1 MMLWDIARASAM
13 VAFVCFTFTVAWG
26 LGLSARFWR
35 PAAEQVGFHRF
46 LSTLGLV
53 AVGTHVAALLA
64 DRYAHVTV
72 GSLLGRDPR
81 PGVVVGALALWLAVA
96 LPLSFRLRKARW
108 ISQRAWRSFH
118 YLGYAVWVLSLV
130 HGVTSGTDTRSPFAV
145 ALYAGSAALV
155 GAAAWHRWFEQ
166 PRPARTAQPEKT
178 AP

>member
-1 MMLWDIARASAM
+1 MMLWDVARASAM

-53 AVGTHVAALLA
+53 AVGTHVASLLA
-64 DRYAHVTV
+64 DRYAHVTP

-118 YLGYAVWVLSLV
+118 YFGYAVWGLSFV

-155 GAAAWHRWFEQ
+155 GAAAWHRWLEQ
-166 PRPARTAQPEKT
+166 PRPAAKVQPESP
-178 AP
+178 AR